1 MSRSKLTRIMIKG
14 YMSIKE
20 CSVDLHNMNILIGPN
35 GSGKSNFISSFS
47 LIQRILSHDLQIT
60 VSRCGISTML
70 YNGMKT
76 TRSISMEATFG
87 ENSYGFVLEP
97 TNDQRMMFTE
107 EYFKWNGVDNKSVL
121 ECGHFE
127 SVWEKGIGNVIDGH
141 VVPVLDAKAWRVYHF
156 HDTTR
161 SSGMKQPHDLHDNA
175 FLLQNAENIAPFL
188 LRLKNEYPKAYS
200 KIVNTVRM
208 VAPLFDDF
216 FLESNESNDTI
227 VLRWKKRGY
236 DGVMGPNQ
244 FSDGTLRFVCLSVLL
259 LQPTKLMPETIIL
272 DEPELGLYPQAMV
285 YLSEML
291 HSAGEKKQVIVS
303 TQSADLVDDFSPEDI
318 ILVEDRGDGSIFR
331 RVNANSL
338 KEWLEDDYSLGLLW
352 KKNLLSGDDR

>member
-1 MSRSKLTRIMIKG
+1 
-14 YMSIKE
+14 
-20 CSVDLHNMNILIGPN
+20 
-35 GSGKSNFISSFS
+35 
-47 LIQRILSHDLQIT
+47 
-60 VSRCGISTML
+60 
-70 YNGMKT
+70 MKT
-76 TRSISMEATFG
+76 TRSVSMEATFG

-97 TNDQRMMFTE
+97 TDDQRMMFTE
-107 EYFKWNGVDNKSVL
+107 EYFKWNRVENKSVL
-121 ECGHFE
+121 GRGHFE
-127 SVWEKGIGNVIDGH
+127 SVWEKGVGNGIDGY
-141 VVPVLDAKAWRVYHF
+141 VAPVLDARAWRVYHF

-161 SSGMKQPHDLHDNA
+161 SSGMKQAHDLHDNA

-188 LRLKNEYPKAYS
+188 LRLKNEFPETYS
-200 KIVNTVRM
+200 RIANTVRM

-216 FLESNESNDTI
+216 FLEPNESNDTI

-331 RVNANSL
+331 RVDTDSL